1 MVVGGVELNRGVPV
15 LAVEALSQY
24 HPQPLVHLPPRL

>member
-1 MVVGGVELNRGVPV
+1 MVVGGVELNPGILV

-24 HPQPLVHLPPRL
+24 RPQPLVHLPPRL